1 MGSPLLAALYRG
13 SREEAVDL
21 AAERELD
28 VFEAA
33 ALGNSARLRALLSA
47 NPEDAHRCAPDG
59 FTPLHLLAFFSGD
72 IESARLLLDAGADPN
87 ATAANDTQ
95 LKPINSAAAAAANEV
110 VTLLIQRGA
119 DVDAVQ
125 RGGYTALHSAAANG
139 NRALAQLL
147 LDAGAAVTASDDG
160 RTPQDLARERG
171 HSELAAQLDRE
182 AAART

>member
-1 MGSPLLAALYRG
+1 MDSSILAALYRG
-13 SREEAVDL
+13 DREEAVGL
-21 AAERELD
+21 AGDCELD

-33 ALGNSARLRALLSA
+33 ALGDSARLRALLSA

-72 IESARLLLDAGADPN
+72 TESARLLLDAGADPN
-87 ATAANDTQ
+87 AAAANDTR
-95 LKPINSAAAAAANEV
+95 LKPINSAAAAGANGV

-125 RGGYTALHSAAANG
+125 RGGYTALHSAAAND

-160 RTPQDLARERG
+160 RTPQALARERG